1 MTHAHSIRIA
11 CVLLVGLLLPFVVDA
26 QSGQGLVPDAPIRCN
41 DCDAWNQPQT
51 PFRVFGNTY
60 YVGTKGLGSI
70 LITSPRGHIL
80 IDGGLPQSAP
90 LIDASIQALGFQT
103 RDIKAIAYSHAH
115 FDHVG
120 GIAALQRASRATVWS
135 SAAGRSAM
143 TSGVLPAEDPQ
154 VKSAFPFPPVKR
166 VSLIK
171 DAQAIRVGDLAIT
184 PHLTP
189 GHTPGGT
196 TWSWRSCEGGRCLD
210 IVYADSL
217 TAVSDDG
224 FRFTG
229 DGTRPAIVG
238 TLRSSIARVAALPCD
253 IILSTHPGFVNL
265 DAKWK
270 RLDASRDDNPFV
282 DPGGCRAYADAMSK
296 RLEDRVASE
305 K

>member
-1 MTHAHSIRIA
+1 M
-11 CVLLVGLLLPFVVDA
+11 VLLVGLLLPFVADA
-26 QSGQGLVPDAPIRCN
+26 QSGPPLVPDAPIRCD
-41 DCDAWNQPQT
+41 DCDTWNQPQT

-80 IDGGLPQSAP
+80 IDGGLPQSAA
-90 LIDASIQALGFQT
+90 LIDANIQTLGFHT
-103 RDIKAIAYSHAH
+103 RDIKTIVYSHAH
-115 FDHVG
+115 YDHVG
-120 GIAALQRASRATVWS
+120 GIAALQRASGATVLS
-135 SAAGRSAM
+135 SAGGRSAM
-143 TSGVLPAEDPQ
+143 TSGVLSPDDPQ
-154 VKSAFPFPPVKR
+154 VRSALPFPAVKR
-166 VSLIK
+166 ISLVT
-171 DAQAIRVGDLAIT
+171 DSQVVRVGELAIT
-184 PHLTP
+184 AHLTP

-224 FRFTG
+224 YRFRG
-229 DGTRPAIVG
+229 DGTRPGMAD
-238 TLRSSIARVAALPCD
+238 TLRTSIARVAALPCD
-253 IILSTHPGFVNL
+253 IIVSTHPGFVNL

-270 RLDASRDDNPFV
+270 RLATSRDDNPFV
-282 DPGGCRAYADAMSK
+282 DPGGCRSYADAMFK